1 MDMIAWIAA
10 ALSAVALN
18 LIASELFVWGPRI
31 SECLMRR
38 AVRRLTPEIQ
48 ERMKEEWA
56 GHLQTIPPGLWRVVA
71 AAGFYLAAHEI
82 NVVLR
87 VRYGAEQEEAP
98 GDDSLTMTLGRELTL
113 EDLERLA
120 DSHTERP
127 KCPDPWPSTCEG
139 ASDGQHEVGGALYP
153 SARFGGARTFQGHC
167 GICGKW
173 VDTGEI
179 FDC

>member
-1 MDMIAWIAA
+1 MDMIWWITA
-10 ALSAVALN
+10 ALGAVALN
-18 LIASELFVWGPRI
+18 LIASELFAWGPRL
-31 SECLMRR
+31 SECLMRC
-38 AVRRLTPEIQ
+38 AVRRLTSEMQ
-48 ERMKEEWA
+48 ERMKEEWV

-71 AAGFYLAAHEI
+71 AAGFYLAAQEI
-82 NVVLR
+82 NVALR
-87 VRYGAEQEEAP
+87 VRHGANQEEAP
-98 GDDSLTMTLGRELTL
+98 GDDSLTITLVRELTI

-120 DSHTERP
+120 DSRTKPP
-127 KCPDPWPSTCEG
+127 KCPDPWPSTCQG

-153 SARFGGARTFQGHC
+153 SNRFGGVRTFQGHC